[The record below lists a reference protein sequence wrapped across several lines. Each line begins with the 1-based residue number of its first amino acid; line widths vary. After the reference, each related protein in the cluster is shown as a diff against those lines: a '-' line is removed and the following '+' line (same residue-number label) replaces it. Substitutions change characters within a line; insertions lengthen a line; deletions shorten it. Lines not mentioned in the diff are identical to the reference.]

1 MSLKVSE
8 LGKILKATNRLNSIE
23 FNAALPIKIEVKKQL
38 NPIRYVIKLGNR
50 ETETKSYTPLE
61 VGKKYLAEV
70 TERRGMIQIKNLQK
84 FPKIIDMLEN
94 LSAPPK
100 KEDKILNLDKETI
113 LHHLANAKNRD
124 EFLLFSNIFFSLTQ
138 YNIHH
143 LIINDEKKAIIQY
156 KYKKNKLQ
164 FYAAFTHLGEL
175 EGEIILPRV
184 KIYSPYIS
192 TLKLIEEYKNEL
204 TYIIETHKKEVKELY
219 KFSKNILDLKA

>member
-1 MSLKVSE
+1 MSLKVSNV
-8 LGKILKATNRLNSIE
+8 GKILKTLNRLNTIE

-38 NPIRYVIKLGNR
+38 NPIRYLIKLGNH

-61 VGKKYLAEV
+61 IGAKYLAEV
-70 TERRGMIQIKNLQK
+70 SEKKGMIQIKNLKK
-84 FPKIIDMLEN
+84 FPKILELLEN
-94 LSAPPK
+94 LTREEK
-100 KEDKILNLDKETI
+100 VLKLDKEKI
-113 LHHLANAKNRD
+113 LHHLANAKNKD

-164 FYAAFTHLGEL
+164 FYAAFTHLGEM
-175 EGEIILPRV
+175 EGEIVLPKV
-184 KIYSPYIS
+184 KIFSPYVS

-204 TYIIETHKKEVKELY
+204 NYIIETEKKEVKAIYE
-219 KFSKNILDLKA
+219 FSKNILDLKA